1 MANKFDKPY
10 AHRNRP
16 TMKMDD
22 APTKKK
28 EPIVSEKEF
37 KEFNKS
43 GDKTL
48 RDFMNARKYSNAEG
62 KFVERAKPLTRKKD
76 TAKKDTTSS
85 TPSKEEFDKSGY
97 GTMEDYINNV
107 PFSQQYKYDEKT
119 KRFVERDK
127 KLTEEEAMKNGS
139 PDIDKMYD
147 DEALVGGPSLKAEV
161 YKPPKANPSET
172 EFKVP
177 KRNFKK
183 GGSVKSKSKSASSRG
198 DGIAQRGKTRA

>member
-10 AHRNRP
+10 EHRNRP
-16 TMKMDD
+16 TMTMDD

-28 EPIVSEKEF
+28 DPIVSEKEF

-48 RDFMNARKYSNAEG
+48 RDFMNAKQYDTATG
-62 KFVERAKPLTRKKD
+62 KFVDRAKPLTRKKD
-76 TAKKDTTSS
+76 TASS
-85 TPSKEEFDKSGY
+85 TPSKKELGKSGY
-97 GTMEDYINNV
+97 GTTEDYINNV

-127 KLTEEEAMKNGS
+127 PLTRKEAMENGS

-147 DEALVGGPSLKAEV
+147 DDALVGSPSSKAEV
-161 YKPPKANPSET
+161 YKPPKATPNEP
-172 EFKVP
+172 EFKTP

>member
-1 MANKFDKPY
+1 MAKNTKFGDYTPPS
-10 AHRNRP
+10 RP

-28 EPIVSEKEF
+28 DPIVSEKEF

-43 GDKTL
+43 GGKTL
-48 RDFMNARKYSNAEG
+48 RDFMNAKKYDEATG
-62 KFVERAKPLTRKKD
+62 KFVDRAKPLTRKKD
-76 TAKKDTTSS
+76 TASS
-85 TPSKEEFDKSGY
+85 APSKKEVDKSGY
-97 GTMEDYINNV
+97 GTMKDYMNNV

-127 KLTEEEAMKNGS
+127 PLTKEEAMKDGS

-147 DEALVGGPSLKAEV
+147 DDALVGSPSSKAEV
-161 YKPPKANPSET
+161 YKPPKATSSET
-172 EFKVP
+172 EFKTP

-183 GGSVKSKSKSASSRG
+183 GGSVKSKSKSKSASSRG